1 MAKVRCYVGNVPYT
15 TTEED
20 IRAFFAPYKLR
31 DVYIIMDRETQRPRG
46 FAFIEPK
53 NPADA
58 STIIATYNGRQL
70 GNRTVTVSIAH
81 DKPNAGNGNGG
92 DRRRSSSHVD
102 RGEKN
107 GSGNRRGRDRYS
119 DDY

>member
-15 TTEED
+15 STEED
-20 IRAFFAPYKLR
+20 IRAFFAPYRLR

-46 FAFIEPK
+46 FAFIEPE
-53 NPADA
+53 NPGDA

-70 GNRTVTVSIAH
+70 GSRTVTVSIAH
-81 DKPNAGNGNGG
+81 EKPNAGGNGG
-92 DRRRSSSHVD
+92 ARRAPSHVD

-107 GSGNRRGRDRYS
+107 GGRGRRDRYA
-119 DDY
+119 DDYND